1 MNEPLFPQAVLDP
14 HSQELESLPLEPAE
28 NSAQRNQAVKERMG
42 KKDPGQ
48 AQTPEAKSPVEGT
61 PTENLRPLSDLTP
74 GEKGRVKDIPN
85 EEILRKVLSLGIYP
99 GDTLL
104 VIRKKP
110 LIVFRIGASQFTFD
124 HRLASGIYVE

>member
-1 MNEPLFPQAVLDP
+1 MIEPLFPQVVLD
-14 HSQELESLPLEPAE
+14 HRKQELESLPLEPQRD
-28 NSAQRNQAVKERMG
+28 SAHRNQAAKGRMG
-42 KKDPGQ
+42 KKDL
-48 AQTPEAKSPVEGT
+48 EGEEPKALDPFKT
-61 PTENLRPLSDLTP
+61 MSTEDLRPLSDLKP
-74 GEKGRVKDIPN
+74 GEKGKVRDIPN